1 MRRRRKRDIVI
12 ELTALLDVIMIMIFM
27 VMSENGKLVSEAQ
40 SELGAVQQENIEQ
53 ASQIDELTAELAEA
67 LAMLNE
73 GDLGEILEKL
83 EKAENKIEAYQ
94 AIDDEVIVIN
104 VKLRNNSNNSI
115 RYLSYSKV
123 SDPDSENQIEIRND
137 EDRDRAG
144 SNLRVFIS
152 ECTQSIDASLTVVR
166 IVFSYDPSK
175 IYVKDFETIDTAL
188 RDAEAQENNENF
200 RYRVNPINNS
210 SNSVL

>member
-53 ASQIDELTAELAEA
+53 AGQIDELSAELAEA
-67 LAMLNE
+67 LAILNE
-73 GDLGEILEKL
+73 GDLGEILERL
-83 EKAENKIEAYQ
+83 EKAENKLEAYQ

-144 SNLRVFIS
+144 RNLRVFIS

-175 IYVKDFETIDTAL
+175 IYLKDFETIDTAL
-188 RDAEAQENNENF
+188 RDAEAQANNENF
-200 RYRVNPINNS
+200 RYRVNPIPD
-210 SNSVL
+210 